1 MSKRVSHSLLDP
13 FYSRLIPGIY
23 GFLRIPRQFP
33 PEGIVLAGHLLA
45 AIGGLGFALAGK
57 YTFAGLLVV
66 LGVAGNHIADMV
78 DGTHARTTGQCRNGG
93 ELLDHFTDPLSFSY
107 WMIGMSVAAKMPYVG
122 IVCIL
127 CIYATAVLTNI
138 RAKITGEFVLAKFGP
153 TEFKTLLIIFGVVL
167 FSANLEEKG
176 RGAYLVSAVLPVLAV
191 IGVVQLLW
199 GLRVSVED
207 VNRNGSEPDT
217 SEWEQRK

>member
-1 MSKRVSHSLLDP
+1 
-13 FYSRLIPGIY
+13 
-23 GFLRIPRQFP
+23 
-33 PEGIVLAGHLLA
+33 
-45 AIGGLGFALAGK
+45 
-57 YTFAGLLVV
+57 
-66 LGVAGNHIADMV
+66 
-78 DGTHARTTGQCRNGG
+78 
-93 ELLDHFTDPLSFSY
+93 
-107 WMIGMSVAAKMPYVG
+107 MIGMSIAAEMPYVG

-167 FSANLEEKG
+167 FLANLEEKG
-176 RGAYLVSAVLPVLAV
+176 RGADLVSDVLPVLAV

>member
-1 MSKRVSHSLLDP
+1 M
-13 FYSRLIPGIY
+13 
-23 GFLRIPRQFP
+23 
-33 PEGIVLAGHLLA
+33 
-45 AIGGLGFALAGK
+45 
-57 YTFAGLLVV
+57 
-66 LGVAGNHIADMV
+66 
-78 DGTHARTTGQCRNGG
+78 
-93 ELLDHFTDPLSFSY
+93 
-107 WMIGMSVAAKMPYVG
+107 
-122 IVCIL
+122 
-127 CIYATAVLTNI
+127 
-138 RAKITGEFVLAKFGP
+138 LAKFGP

-167 FSANLEEKG
+167 FLANLEEKG